1 MKYVAD
7 FETTS
12 SSQYEIDG
20 HTRVWAVAVMEIETE
35 ELVLLSNNIDDFF
48 AWCLRD
54 NREHKTKEIYFHNL
68 KFDGPFIIDWLFK
81 NGFTHSKERKLQEM
95 EFSTL
100 ITNTGIWY
108 NITICFKRFGT
119 RGNFVKIFDSMKKL
133 PMSEERIAKSFNL
146 DVQKGSIDYDRYRPI
161 DYELE
166 DYEKEYIISDVRI
179 VAKALKIQFNQ
190 GLTKMTIGSDA
201 LHNFKERLGNK
212 NFKYAFPVL
221 DNTIDSDLRLS
232 YKGGWTYLKPEYAG
246 KVIKNVLSYDVNSL
260 YPSVM
265 LSPHLLPFGEPI
277 YFKGKYKNDKVY
289 PLYIQYITCRFEIK
303 KDHLPMIQMKN
314 NWLFKSTEYL
324 TSSGDEV
331 VNLALTSVDLKL
343 FLDHYNV
350 YDLEYLEGYKFM
362 GFTGVFDDY
371 INYWYE
377 IKNTSKDGIRELAK
391 LMLNSLYGKF
401 GTNPRVISY
410 IPTYID
416 GEVKYLVGDEE
427 VKNSVYVAMA
437 SFITAYARNKTIRS
451 AQKLY
456 KHFVYADT
464 DSLKLINI
472 THEEVCK
479 IIDVDNEKIG
489 AWGYEG
495 LSDFGKFLKPK
506 TYLLS
511 TDGKLDIKVAG
522 LSKDGR
528 DNITLEN
535 FELGYRSSNTS
546 FKAKKVSGGVV
557 LEKRVFTIK

>member
-20 HTRVWAVAVMEIETE
+20 YTRVWAVAVMDIESE
-35 ELVLLSNNIDDFF
+35 ELELLSNNIDDFF
-48 AWCLRD
+48 AWAFTD
-54 NREHKTKEIYFHNL
+54 NRHHKTKEVYFHNL

-81 NGFTHSKERKLQEM
+81 NGFKHSKERKLKEK

-100 ITNTGIWY
+100 ISNTGIWY
-108 NITICFKRFGT
+108 NITICYKRFKT
-119 RGNFVKIFDSMKKL
+119 RANFVKIFDSLKKL

-146 DVQKGSIDYDRYRPI
+146 EVQKGSIDYDKYRPVG
-161 DYELE
+161 YEMNE
-166 DYEKEYIISDVRI
+166 DEKEYIISDVKI
-179 VAKALKIQFNQ
+179 MAQALKIQFNQ

-201 LHNFKERLGNK
+201 MDNFKKRLGNK
-212 NFKYAFPVL
+212 NYKYLFPVL

-265 LSPHLLPFGEPI
+265 KSPHLLPFGEPI
-277 YFKGKYKNDKVY
+277 YFKGKYKYDKVY
-289 PLYIQYITCRFEIK
+289 PLYIQYIRCRFEIK
-303 KDHLPMIQMKN
+303 KDHLPTIQLKN

-331 VNLALTSVDLKL
+331 VNLALTSIDLKL

-350 YDLEYLEGYKFM
+350 YELEYLEGFKFM
-362 GFTGVFDDY
+362 GITGIFDEY
-371 INYWYE
+371 IDYWYN
-377 IKNTSKDGIRELAK
+377 IKNNSKDGVRELAK
-391 LMLNSLYGKF
+391 LMLNNLYGKF
-401 GTNPRVISY
+401 GTNPRFIPY
-410 IPTYID
+410 IPTFVD
-416 GEVKYLVGDEE
+416 GEVKYLAGDEE
-427 VKNSVYVAMA
+427 IRNSVYVPMA

-456 KHFVYADT
+456 DHFVYADT

-479 IIDVDNEKIG
+479 IIDVDNEKLG

-495 LSDFGKFLKPK
+495 MSELGKFLKPK
-506 TYLLS
+506 TYILS
-511 TDGKLDIKVAG
+511 TGGKLNIKVAG
-522 LSKDGR
+522 LSKEGR
-528 DNITLEN
+528 DNITFDN
-535 FELGYRSSNTS
+535 FKLGYQSSDAS
-546 FKAKKVSGGVV
+546 FKAKKVKGGVI
-557 LEKRVFTIK
+557 LEKRIFTIK

>member
-12 SSQYEIDG
+12 SSQYEIDK
-20 HTRVWAVAVMEIETE
+20 HTRVWAVAVMEIESE
-35 ELVLLSNNIDDFF
+35 ELELLSNNIDDFF
-48 AWCLRD
+48 AWSLRD
-54 NREHKTKEIYFHNL
+54 NKNHKTKEIYFHNL

-81 NGFTHSKERKLQEM
+81 NGFTHSKERKLKEM

-100 ITNTGIWY
+100 ISSTGVWY

-119 RGNFVKIFDSMKKL
+119 RANFVKIFDSLKKL
-133 PMSEERIAKSFNL
+133 PMSEKRIAKSFNL
-146 DVQKGSIDYDRYRPI
+146 EVQKGSIDYDRYRPI
-161 DYELE
+161 DYELQE
-166 DYEKEYIISDVRI
+166 YEKEYIISDVRI
-179 VAKALKIQFNQ
+179 MAQALKIQFNQ

-201 LHNFKERLGNK
+201 MNDFKSRIGKN

-246 KVIKNVLSYDVNSL
+246 KVLNNVLSYDVNSL
-260 YPSVM
+260 YSSVM
-265 LSPHLLPFGEPI
+265 MTPHLLPFGTPR
-277 YFKGKYKNDKVY
+277 YFKGEYKNDKVY
-289 PLYIQYITCRFEIK
+289 PLYIQYLTCRFEIK

-314 NWLFKSTEYL
+314 SWLFKSTEYL
-324 TSSGDEV
+324 TSSGDEIV
-331 VNLALTSVDLKL
+331 SLALTSVDLKL

-362 GFTGVFDDY
+362 GFTGVFDEY

-377 IKNTSKDGIRELAK
+377 IKNTTKDGIRELAK
-391 LMLNSLYGKF
+391 LMLNNLYGKF

-410 IPTYID
+410 IPAFID

-437 SFITAYARNKTIRS
+437 SYITAYARNKTIRS

-472 THEEVCK
+472 THEEVCN

-489 AWGYEG
+489 AWGFEG
-495 LSDFGKFLKPK
+495 LSEIGKFLKPK
-506 TYLLS
+506 TYLLE
-511 TDGKLDIKVAG
+511 TNGKLDIKVAG

-535 FELGYRSSNTS
+535 FELGYQSSNTS
-546 FKAKKVSGGVV
+546 FKAKKVRGGVV
-557 LEKRVFTIK
+557 LEKRIFTIK